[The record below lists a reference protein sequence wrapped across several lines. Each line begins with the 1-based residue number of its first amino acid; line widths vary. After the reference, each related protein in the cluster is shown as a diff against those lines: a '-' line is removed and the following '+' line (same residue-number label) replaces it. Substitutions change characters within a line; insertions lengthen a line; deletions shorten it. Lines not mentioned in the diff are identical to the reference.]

1 MTNEIVDHP
10 PSDKAPLLF
19 DAVLAPHRSLSPRG
33 FCFVMVVA
41 CGLNFVLGLA
51 FFLMGAWPVVGFL
64 GLDMLL
70 LWGAFRLSYRSGRL
84 RETLQLSRNS
94 LMVRRTLPSGR
105 AREWRF
111 QPYWLRVEID
121 TGPPDRTRLTLASH
135 GRRLIIGA
143 FLAPDERIE
152 LAQALKDALGKLR
165 CLPEP
170 ATQT

>member
-1 MTNEIVDHP
+1 MTNENDNLP
-10 PSDKAPLLF
+10 PPDKAPLLF
-19 DAVLAPHRSLSPRG
+19 DAVLAPHRSLSRRG
-33 FCFVMVVA
+33 FCVVMAVA
-41 CGLNFVLGLA
+41 CGLSLVLGLA

-64 GLDMLL
+64 GLDVVL
-70 LWGAFRLSYRSGRL
+70 LWGAFRLNYRSRRL
-84 RETLQLSRNS
+84 RETLKLSRKS
-94 LMVRRTLPSGR
+94 LTVRRTLPSGR

-121 TGPPDRTRLTLASH
+121 TGAPSRPRLTLASH

-165 CLPEP
+165 CLPAP